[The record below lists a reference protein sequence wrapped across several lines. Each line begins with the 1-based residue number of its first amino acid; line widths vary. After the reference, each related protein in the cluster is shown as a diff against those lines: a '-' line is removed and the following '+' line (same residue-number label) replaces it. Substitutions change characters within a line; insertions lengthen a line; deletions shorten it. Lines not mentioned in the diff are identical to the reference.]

1 MKPPQIVEALMQAV
15 RQFGLE
21 VRMEKGNFQGGRC
34 TVGDEDFVVLN
45 KRHAPERHLL
55 VLADALRDLP
65 VESIFLRPAV
75 RDALEDAWA
84 QQEPPHAASARERA
98 HAE

>member
-1 MKPPQIVEALMQAV
+1 MQAA
-15 RQFGLE
+15 RQLGLE
-21 VRMEKGNFQGGRC
+21 VRVEKGNFQGGRC

-45 KRHAPERHLL
+45 RRHAPERHLL
-55 VLADALRDLP
+55 VLAEVLHDLP

-84 QQEPPHAASARERA
+84 ELEPPTASESVSERA
-98 HAE
+98 HAD